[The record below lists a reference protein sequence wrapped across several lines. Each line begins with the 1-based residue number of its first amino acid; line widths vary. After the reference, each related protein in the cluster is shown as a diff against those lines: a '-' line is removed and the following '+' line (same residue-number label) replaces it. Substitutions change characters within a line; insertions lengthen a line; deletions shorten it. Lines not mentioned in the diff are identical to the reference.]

1 MTAAAASV
9 IFMYDDRKSAQR
21 AFYRIWQ

>member
-21 AFYRIWQ
+21 AFYRI